1 MFFLAPKS
9 KAILS
14 QVSPCWEYNTHVCM
28 HACCDWSRYSFPAAD
43 PELLRGYYPLLTA
56 VILEVQMRD
65 EDEGEDLWH
74 VLYFKDA

>member
-1 MFFLAPKS
+1 
-9 KAILS
+9 
-14 QVSPCWEYNTHVCM
+14 M